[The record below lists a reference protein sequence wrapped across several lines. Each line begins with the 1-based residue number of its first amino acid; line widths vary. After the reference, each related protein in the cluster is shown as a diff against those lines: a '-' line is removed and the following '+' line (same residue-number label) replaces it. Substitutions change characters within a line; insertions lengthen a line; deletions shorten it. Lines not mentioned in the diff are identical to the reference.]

1 MANEIANTNT
11 GNKMSVTLASNG
23 VKALGETLHLT
34 QKQLITANAECIAL
48 ASNPNMKNVT
58 AASIVKFVYSKV
70 RYGFN
75 RDDACYPVPY
85 GNEVQ
90 AQIGYQGWKEL
101 AMRTGK
107 YSKIECREVVEGEDP
122 SVDEDGEPVVDFTKY
137 KSYTERKK
145 HKVIGYYGFARYK
158 DGSIA
163 RKIYWTVDE
172 VEKHAKKYSQ
182 TYRKGYGLWAT
193 DFDKMARKTIIKF
206 VCKDLDMSDDL
217 KSAMVMDQA
226 VFTSSNTG
234 KPTYTYADNPNNVSE
249 VFDVSDE
256 QPTEKKSTVKNNIL
270 PKKEEPKPVS
280 TPTQEEA
287 DPYDF
292 VADLTEEQQ

>member
-107 YSKIECREVVEGEDP
+107 YSRIECKEVVEGEEP
-122 SVDEDGEPVVDFTKY
+122 GIDEDGEPVVDFQKY
-137 KSYTERKK
+137 KSYTERNK

-158 DGSIA
+158 DGSFA
-163 RKIYWTVDE
+163 RKIYWTVEE

-217 KSAMVMDQA
+217 KTALTMDQA
-226 VFTSSNTG
+226 VFTSANTG
-234 KPTYTYADNPNNVSE
+234 KPTYTYADNPNNVPE

-280 TPTQEEA
+280 TPTQEET

>member
-107 YSKIECREVVEGEDP
+107 YSKIECKEIVEGEEP
-122 SVDEDGEPVVDFTKY
+122 TTDEDGEPVINFSKDFAG
-137 KSYTERKK
+137 RKNK
-145 HKVIGYYGFARYK
+145 KVIGYYGYAKYK
-158 DGSIA
+158 DGSFA
-163 RKIYWTVDE
+163 RKIYWTIDE

-217 KSAMVMDQA
+217 KTALTMDQA
-226 VFTSSNTG
+226 VFTSANTG

-270 PKKEEPKPVS
+270 PKKEEAK
-280 TPTQEEA
+280 PTQEET

-292 VADLTEEQQ
+292 VADLTEEQR